1 MSLKTVSLTTTE
13 TDRRHPICGEI
24 VRSVGAVVVDCL
36 SPMKQVTV
44 YYCCL
49 HCHSYTGSTSRR
61 LDLETEVRKIE
72 SEHISDCLKGFKI
85 NQHKAHHLSA

>member
-1 MSLKTVSLTTTE
+1 
-13 TDRRHPICGEI
+13 
-24 VRSVGAVVVDCL
+24 
-36 SPMKQVTV
+36 
-44 YYCCL
+44 L